1 MCTAVMIMAAVF
13 AAALAGAQE
22 ESMPL
27 DDAFAGLAVY
37 EFGQSRLP
45 LTAIESAIH
54 AAHGDPAVQRALAQR
69 LTALLAQGCPIDAKR
84 FICRQLAVIGDASA
98 APAAALLLADPAT
111 ADIGQR
117 LLESIPGPEAAAA
130 LATALDTLPDALK
143 LGVIQVMGRR
153 GDAASASVLIPLL
166 AHSEESL
173 AVAAA
178 QALGHIGGDA
188 ACAALDKALADARG
202 ARRAA
207 VADACLQCAEHLLAA
222 GRAADAAAWYQR
234 LSGAGEAGHVRAAAL
249 SGLILAE
256 PEQALARV
264 SAALSEADPAL
275 MQVAAGYVRDKQRLP
290 GEAATKAFA
299 DALQAATAENQPI
312 LLSALADRG
321 DSAAARA
328 VESIA
333 RDGDESVRVA
343 AVTALGALGDGAA
356 TTLLLDLAANATGEL
371 RRAAR
376 AALVALPAA
385 DVNSALAR
393 NARRG
398 KQPLRVEAVRAL
410 ADRNATDEK
419 ALLLHL
425 ATDKDDA
432 VRREAIR
439 GVQVTAAADDL
450 PALLDLLA
458 APRDP
463 GDMPAIEN
471 AVIAVVQRALPEA
484 QRADLVLKRV
494 EGAQDKEVRLALLR
508 VAGSLPAPATLA
520 ALRAILED
528 ADADARLTALAALA
542 AWPSQEPLDDL
553 RAVALAPRSD
563 AERDQAFEGYVRQLR
578 AALTLPMPDR
588 VQRYEEAMRLARNT
602 GEKRAVLAGLADAP
616 ALATLT
622 LAEKAREDA
631 ELAGEADNAI
641 VRIAQA
647 LCGAYPD
654 AARAAAQRYLAP
666 DAPENLRAQAEAVL
680 RAVDGFDGYLTA
692 WEVTGPYFED
702 GIGALTLFLNTFPP
716 ETPGADV
723 PWRIMPMG
731 LNPDAPWVI
740 DLNRAIGGN
749 DRVAFLRTVLRAP
762 EAMPAVLEI
771 GSNDGLKVW
780 LNGEQIHALNVGRTL
795 TPGEDILA
803 VTLQPGDNTLMMA
816 VFQQGGDWNACARL
830 RAPDGGPLPGVEAEI
845 PK

>member
-1 MCTAVMIMAAVF
+1 MRMAMMILAVF
-13 AAALAGAQE
+13 AAAFAGAQE
-22 ESMPL
+22 ASMPL
-27 DDAFAGLAVY
+27 DDAFARLAVY

-45 LTAIESAIH
+45 LTSIESAIH
-54 AAHGDPAVQRALAQR
+54 AAHGDPAAQRALAQR
-69 LTALLAQGCPIDAKR
+69 LTDLLAKGCPIDAKR

-98 APAAALLLADPAT
+98 VPVAASLLADPAT

-130 LATALDTLPDALK
+130 LATALDALPDARK
-143 LGVIQVMGRR
+143 LGLIQVMGRR
-153 GDAASASVLIPLL
+153 GDATSAPVLIPFL
-166 AHSEESL
+166 AHQEESL
-173 AVAAA
+173 AAAA
-178 QALGHIGGDA
+178 AAALGNIGGDA
-188 ACAALDKALADARG
+188 ACAALGNALADARG

-207 VADACLQCAEHLLAA
+207 VADACLQCAERLLEA

-234 LSGAGEAGHVRAAAL
+234 LSGVGEAGHVRAAAL
-249 SGLILAE
+249 SGLILAD
-256 PEQALARV
+256 PDQALARV
-264 SAALSEADPAL
+264 SAALRDADPVL
-275 MQVAAGYVRDKQRLP
+275 MQVAAGYVRDTRRLP

-299 DALQAATAENQPI
+299 EALEAATPGNQSI

-321 DSAAARA
+321 DPAAAGAAER
-328 VESIA
+328 IA

-343 AVTALGALGDGAA
+343 AVKALGAIGDGASVA
-356 TTLLLDLAANATGEL
+356 LLLDLAANATGEL

-376 AALVALPAA
+376 EALVALPGG
-385 DVNSALAR
+385 DVNGVLAE
-393 NARRG
+393 NTRRG
-398 KQPLRVEAVRAL
+398 RQPLRVEAVRAL
-410 ADRNATDEK
+410 ADRNAADEK
-419 ALLLHL
+419 ALLLRL
-425 ATDKDDA
+425 ASDKDDA

-439 GVQVTAAADDL
+439 GAQVTAAAEDV
-450 PALLDLLA
+450 PAILDLLA

-471 AVIAVVQRALPEA
+471 AVIAVAQRALPEA
-484 QRADLVLKRV
+484 QRVGLVLKRL
-494 EGAQDKEVRLALLR
+494 EGARDKAVRLALLR
-508 VAGSLPAPATLA
+508 VAGSLPAPETLA
-520 ALRAILED
+520 ALRATLED

-553 RAVALAPRSD
+553 RAAVLTPKSD
-563 AERDQAFEGYVRQLR
+563 GERDRAFEGYVRQLR
-578 AALTLPMPDR
+578 AALTLPMRDR
-588 VQRYEEAMRLARNT
+588 VQRHEEAMTLARNA

-631 ELAGEADNAI
+631 EVAGEADNAI

-647 LCGAYPD
+647 ICGAYPD
-654 AARAAAQRYLAP
+654 AARAAVQRYLSP
-666 DAPENLRAQAEAVL
+666 DAPENLRAQAEAVI

-692 WEVTGPYFED
+692 WEVAGPYFED
-702 GIGALTLFLNTFPP
+702 GKGALMLFLDTFPP
-716 ETPGADV
+716 ESPDAAV

-749 DRVAFLRTVLRAP
+749 DRVAFLRTVIRAP

-771 GSNDGLKVW
+771 GSNDGVKVW

-795 TPGEDILA
+795 TPGEDVLD
-803 VTLQPGDNTLMMA
+803 VTLRPGDNTLMMA

-830 RAPDGGPLPGVEAEI
+830 RAPGGGPLPGITARI
-845 PK
+845 PE